1 VLFAG
6 RLTAAIGA
14 VAALIGTFLPW
25 LRSGTVDRSSYDLVD
40 IVERLG
46 FSPEGV
52 IDIALTMWPL
62 APLALVS
69 TVIAQWP
76 GWTSAWSTI
85 GAAASAG
92 ITSVYVGG
100 IAIAV
105 LVAPDVGLFRI
116 RLGAWLTLA
125 GATVMLVGACVTT
138 VAVRWGRPIGLGRQA
153 PASAPPVGR
162 S

>member
-1 VLFAG
+1 VSFAG

-14 VAALIGTFLPW
+14 LVALVGTFMPW

-40 IVERLG
+40 VVERLG
-46 FSPEGV
+46 FSPGGFV
-52 IDIALTMWPL
+52 GIAVAVWPI

-69 TVIAQWP
+69 TVVAQWP

-85 GAAASAG
+85 GAATSAG

-100 IAIAV
+100 IALAV

-116 RLGAWLTLA
+116 RLGAWLTLV
-125 GATVMLVGACVTT
+125 GASVMLVGACVTT